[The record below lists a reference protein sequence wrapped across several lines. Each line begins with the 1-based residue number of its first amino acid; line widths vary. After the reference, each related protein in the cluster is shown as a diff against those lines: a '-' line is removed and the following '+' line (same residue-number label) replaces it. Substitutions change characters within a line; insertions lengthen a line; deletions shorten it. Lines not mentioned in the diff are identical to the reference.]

1 MMPSGWG
8 LLPWPVLF
16 VIPMTAMVVLMAI
29 RLPHHRGT
37 MEPGGGLGASPAATG
52 GVAAFPPAED
62 PLVILRE
69 CGARGEIDLPELESR
84 LEGLLGSEPSES
96 TAWQRRPVTVA
107 LSRGPR

>member
-37 MEPGGGLGASPAATG
+37 MEPGRGLGASP
-52 GVAAFPPAED
+52 VAP
-62 PLVILRE
+62 
-69 CGARGEIDLPELESR
+69 
-84 LEGLLGSEPSES
+84 
-96 TAWQRRPVTVA
+96 
-107 LSRGPR
+107 SRGPR